1 MAMIERAPD
10 ERQSGAPAARKTPLD
25 AAVARVESAEDFPA
39 LAAQIQQLMDILGD
53 EDASAQKLANTV
65 LLDYSLTLKLLQRA
79 NSYHFNRSGIPI
91 VSITQAILMLGVQT
105 VRDLATSIVVFE
117 HYQRRSPCLRQVLM
131 LSLLTASHARE
142 VADRRSTTVKPEE
155 AYVYGLFRNLG
166 EVLVA
171 AYFDKEYEAI
181 LRLIREHHLTP
192 NQACRKVMQFDFD
205 ALACAVVRVWR
216 MPQELE
222 QVLEPE
228 GTRPG
233 ARSQT
238 RTMIAFAH
246 GLTSA
251 VYRQE
256 PDGTGATLQ
265 MLCQKYVTLDF
276 TADEVRLI
284 LQAGITATRETF
296 AQARIHLDDLR
307 LHRQMDRALEQPQ
320 AAQNRDRGKP
330 ERFET
335 NKVALMMLEA
345 LLRGGRFD
353 RVMLALDSHDLRE
366 VSGHLG
372 LGEDVDTLIARF
384 RFKTG
389 VGGGPVGVALA
400 RRQELVLSR
409 AWELLPEEER
419 VLQQFDAATC
429 VILPLSLG
437 ATRVGCLYVDH
448 RRTAVEPSDQAL
460 ALARRMRD
468 ALAETVSRHLQP
480 QRTEAGSSD
489 PARRRI

>member
-1 MAMIERAPD
+1 MATTDRAP
-10 ERQSGAPAARKTPLD
+10 EEKPSGAPAARLTPLD

-39 LAAQIQQLMDILGD
+39 LAWRIQQLMEVLGD
-53 EDASAQKLANTV
+53 EDASAQKLANIV

-79 NSYHFNRSGIPI
+79 NSFHFNRSGIPI
-91 VSITQAILMLGVQT
+91 VSVTHAILMLGVQT
-105 VRDLATSIVVFE
+105 VRDLATTIVLFE

-142 VADRRSTTVKPEE
+142 VADRRPVALKPEE

-171 AYFDKEYEAI
+171 AYFDREYAAI
-181 LRLIREHHLTP
+181 LRLVTEHQLTP
-192 NQACRKVMQFDFD
+192 NQACRKIMHFDFED
-205 ALACAVVRVWR
+205 LACAVVRVWK
-216 MPQELE
+216 MPQDLE
-222 QVLEPE
+222 QVLVAD
-228 GTRPG
+228 GVRP
-233 ARSQT
+233 APRSQT
-238 RTMIAFAH
+238 RTVIAFAH
-246 GLTSA
+246 GLTNA

-256 PDGTGATLQ
+256 PDHTGAGLKL
-265 MLCQKYVTLDF
+265 LCQKHVSLDF
-276 TADEVRLI
+276 TIEEVRSI
-284 LQAGITATRETF
+284 LQAGIAATQETF
-296 AQARIHLDDLR
+296 AHAGVHLDDLR
-307 LHRQMDRALEQPQ
+307 LQRQMERALEKPE
-320 AAQNRDRGKP
+320 AAELRERASVR
-330 ERFET
+330 ERFEL

-372 LGEDVDTLIARF
+372 LGEDIDPLIARF

-409 AWELLPEEER
+409 VWELLPEEDR
-419 VLQQFDAATC
+419 LLQQLDAATC
-429 VILPLSLG
+429 VILPLPLG
-437 ATRVGCLYVDH
+437 DTRMGCLYVDH
-448 RRTAVEPSDQAL
+448 RRAAVNPSDQAL

-468 ALAETVSRHLQP
+468 ALAETVSR
-480 QRTEAGSSD
+480 
-489 PARRRI
+489 ARADQAARS

>member
-1 MAMIERAPD
+1 MAMIRPAPED
-10 ERQSGAPAARKTPLD
+10 QPSGAPAARVTPLD

-39 LAAQIQQLMDILGD
+39 LAAQIQQLVNILGD
-53 EDASAQKLANTV
+53 EDASAQKLANIV

-91 VSITQAILMLGVQT
+91 VSVTQAILMLGVQT

-171 AYFDKEYEAI
+171 AYFDQEYAAI
-181 LRLIREHHLTP
+181 LRLLSENQLTP

-205 ALACAVVRVWR
+205 DLACAVVRVWQ
-216 MPQELE
+216 MPDQLE
-222 QVLEPE
+222 QVLVSDSAGPA
-228 GTRPG
+228 T
-233 ARSQT
+233 RSQT
-238 RTMIAFAH
+238 RTMVAFAH
-246 GLTSA
+246 GLTNA

-265 MLCQKYVTLDF
+265 LLCQKYVSLGF
-276 TADEVRLI
+276 KADEVRLI
-284 LQAGITATRETF
+284 LQAGIVATRETF

-307 LHRQMDRALEQPQ
+307 LHRQMERALEKPEAVQH
-320 AAQNRDRGKP
+320 RDRSVGRA
-330 ERFET
+330 ERFEL

-353 RVMLALDSHDLRE
+353 RVMLALDSPDLRE

-372 LGEDVDTLIARF
+372 LGEGIDTLISRF

-389 VGGGPVGVALA
+389 VGGGLVGVALA

-409 AWELLPEEER
+409 AWDLLPEEDR
-419 VLQQFDAATC
+419 LLQQLDAATC
-429 VILPLSLG
+429 VILPLALG
-437 ATRVGCLYVDH
+437 DTRVGCLYVDH
-448 RRTAVEPSDQAL
+448 RRTAVQPSDQAL
-460 ALARRMRD
+460 ALARRLRD
-468 ALAETVSRHLQP
+468 ALAETVSRH
-480 QRTEAGSSD
+480 RADEAV
-489 PARRRI
+489 RK

>member
-1 MAMIERAPD
+1 MAMIRPAP
-10 ERQSGAPAARKTPLD
+10 EEHQSGAPAARLTPLD

-39 LAAQIQQLMDILGD
+39 LAAQIQQLMNILGD
-53 EDASAQKLANTV
+53 EDASAQKLANIV

-91 VSITQAILMLGVQT
+91 VSVTQAILMLGVQT

-171 AYFDKEYEAI
+171 AYFDKEYAAI
-181 LRLIREHHLTP
+181 LRLLGENQLTP

-205 ALACAVVRVWR
+205 DLACAVVRVWQ
-216 MPQELE
+216 MPDELE
-222 QVLEPE
+222 QVLAADSI
-228 GTRPG
+228 RPVT
-233 ARSQT
+233 RSQT
-238 RTMIAFAH
+238 RTMVAFAH
-246 GLTSA
+246 GLTNA

-256 PDGTGATLQ
+256 PDGTGAALQ
-265 MLCQKYVTLDF
+265 MLCQKYVSLDF
-276 TADEVRLI
+276 KADEVRLI
-284 LQAGITATRETF
+284 LQAGIAATRETF

-307 LHRQMDRALEQPQ
+307 LHRQMDRALEQPEAVQ
-320 AAQNRDRGKP
+320 QRDRGVARS
-330 ERFET
+330 ERFEL

-353 RVMLALDSHDLRE
+353 RVLLALDSHDLRE

-372 LGEDVDTLIARF
+372 LGEDIDTLISRF

-389 VGGGPVGVALA
+389 VGGGLVGVALA

-409 AWELLPEEER
+409 VWELLPEEDR
-419 VLQQFDAATC
+419 LLQQLDAATC
-429 VILPLSLG
+429 VILPLALG
-437 ATRVGCLYVDH
+437 DTRVGCLYVDH
-448 RRTAVEPSDQAL
+448 RRTAVHPSDQAL
-460 ALARRMRD
+460 ALARRLRD
-468 ALAETVSRHLQP
+468 ALAETVSRH
-480 QRTEAGSSD
+480 RADEAV
-489 PARRRI
+489 RK

>member
-1 MAMIERAPD
+1 MSMAMIRPAP
-10 ERQSGAPAARKTPLD
+10 EEPQSRAPAARLTPLD

-39 LAAQIQQLMDILGD
+39 LAAQIQQLMNILGD
-53 EDASAQKLANTV
+53 EDASAQKLANIV

-105 VRDLATSIVVFE
+105 IRDLATSIVVFE

-155 AYVYGLFRNLG
+155 AYVCGLFRNLG

-171 AYFDKEYEAI
+171 AYFEKEYAAI
-181 LRLIREHHLTP
+181 LRLLGEHQLTP

-205 ALACAVVRVWR
+205 DLACAVVRVWK
-216 MPQELE
+216 MPDELE
-222 QVLEPE
+222 QVLVAD
-228 GTRPG
+228 GARPVT
-233 ARSQT
+233 RSQT
-238 RTMIAFAH
+238 RTMVAFAH
-246 GLTSA
+246 GLTNA

-256 PDGTGATLQ
+256 PDGTGAALQ
-265 MLCQKYVTLDF
+265 LVCQKHVSLDF
-276 TADEVRLI
+276 KADEVRLI
-284 LQAGITATRETF
+284 LQAGIAATRETF

-307 LHRQMDRALEQPQ
+307 LHRQMERALEQPEAVQ
-320 AAQNRDRGKP
+320 HRDRGAARA
-330 ERFET
+330 ERFEL

-372 LGEDVDTLIARF
+372 LGEDIDTLISRF

-409 AWELLPEEER
+409 VWELLPEEDR
-419 VLQQFDAATC
+419 LLQQLDAATC
-429 VILPLSLG
+429 VILPLAFG
-437 ATRVGCLYVDH
+437 DTRVGCLYVDH
-448 RRTAVEPSDQAL
+448 RRTAVQPPEQAL

-468 ALAETVSRHLQP
+468 ALAETVSRHRADQAV
-480 QRTEAGSSD
+480 RK
-489 PARRRI
+489 